1 LTLILICYK
10 FIINNLTYKH
20 ITMKQTIKNIIK
32 RVSLLIPVLLI
43 TMTLSAQ
50 DNDAYETAKN
60 EIEQT
65 FGSFLSM
72 FEGFPKNALPGAW
85 ETFKQLQSPENPI
98 PPKYRELL
106 QLAVASQIP
115 CDYCIYYHATVAK
128 ALGAT
133 EEEIQEA
140 LAQGAQTR
148 HWSMIIQGNQTDM
161 EAWKSEVNAALKYM
175 SEQSGN

>member
-1 LTLILICYK
+1 
-10 FIINNLTYKH
+10 
-20 ITMKQTIKNIIK
+20 MKQSMEHIIK

-50 DNDAYETAKN
+50 DNDAYETAKK

-65 FGSFLSM
+65 YGHFFSM
-72 FEGFPKNALPGAW
+72 FKAIPKDALPGMW
-85 ETFKQLQSPENPI
+85 ENFKAMQNPDNAI

-115 CDYCIYYHATVAK
+115 CDYCIYYHVTVAK
-128 ALGAT
+128 VYGAT
-133 EEEIQEA
+133 DEEIQEA

-148 HWSMIIQGNQTDM
+148 HWSMIIQGNQTDL
-161 EAWKSEVNAALKYM
+161 EAWKSEVNASVKYM